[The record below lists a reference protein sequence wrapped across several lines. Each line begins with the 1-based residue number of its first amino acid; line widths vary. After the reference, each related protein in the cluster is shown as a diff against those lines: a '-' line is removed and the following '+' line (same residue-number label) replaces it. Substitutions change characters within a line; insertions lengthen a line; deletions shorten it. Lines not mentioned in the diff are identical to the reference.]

1 MHTII
6 MISMLIIYYRKKSDN
21 ECVIRYIEVNKP
33 TIAPLQIKINNFLGE
48 INKLKNNVTLV
59 SIHSDDKK
67 LFKKLRE
74 IWNGV
79 IKIIGKNNAND
90 FVKNTIDDN
99 ITSTSK
105 N

>member
-1 MHTII
+1 M
-6 MISMLIIYYRKKSDN
+6 
-21 ECVIRYIEVNKP
+21 
-33 TIAPLQIKINNFLGE
+33 
-48 INKLKNNVTLV
+48 

-99 ITSTSK
+99 IISTSK

>member
-1 MHTII
+1 
-6 MISMLIIYYRKKSDN
+6 MLIIYYRKKSDN

-33 TIAPLQIKINNFLGE
+33 TIAPLQIKINSFLGE

-67 LFKKLRE
+67 LFK
-74 IWNGV
+74 
-79 IKIIGKNNAND
+79 IIGKNNAND

-99 ITSTSK
+99 IISTSK